1 MLACVTAG
9 RFAETFQLFAGISRN
24 GDLRRLL
31 LAWAASNLASRASAI
46 AVAVYAYEAG
56 GAGAVGIIAF
66 ARLTAAAAFAPW
78 LSVLADRRPRKLVM
92 IGSDLVRLALL
103 AAMTVLVA
111 VDAASVAVYAL
122 AILLAVAEPVFRSA
136 QAALTPAL
144 VSTPSELT
152 AANVVASGVESVGL
166 FLGPA
171 LGALLLALTGVEEVF
186 AVTAGM
192 LVVAVVLVARIG
204 TTGAIAPESHDGR
217 MRSLLAGWHTI
228 VAEPGLRVV
237 IALFSVQSLVAGM
250 FNVLVVVLAI
260 QVLDLG
266 TPGVG
271 LLDGMVGIGALLA
284 VALAAGLA
292 GRERLAGYFG
302 IGLLLWGLPL
312 ALTGA
317 VTDTAV
323 VILLLVL
330 IGVGNTLV
338 DVSGITL
345 MQRAAPDEVLG
356 RVFGAFEALAVLAMG
371 IGSLAAPLLVSTV
384 GERGALVVAGLI
396 LPVVLVPLWRP
407 LVRID
412 ATSESFTDEVELLR
426 TVPIFAPLPV
436 PELERLAKALAP
448 VHVVAGS
455 TVFLQGEKGDLFYVI
470 RSGSAE
476 VEADGRRVRVLG
488 PGESF
493 GEIALIRDVP
503 RTATIR
509 ALTNLELLALERD
522 VFVATLTH
530 HPDSAAAAGSIVAAR
545 LASPVIT

>member
-1 MLACVTAG
+1 
-9 RFAETFQLFAGISRN
+9 
-24 GDLRRLL
+24 
-31 LAWAASNLASRASAI
+31 
-46 AVAVYAYEAG
+46 
-56 GAGAVGIIAF
+56 
-66 ARLTAAAAFAPW
+66 
-78 LSVLADRRPRKLVM
+78 
-92 IGSDLVRLALL
+92 
-103 AAMTVLVA
+103 
-111 VDAASVAVYAL
+111 
-122 AILLAVAEPVFRSA
+122 
-136 QAALTPAL
+136 
-144 VSTPSELT
+144 
-152 AANVVASGVESVGL
+152 
-166 FLGPA
+166 
-171 LGALLLALTGVEEVF
+171 
-186 AVTAGM
+186 
-192 LVVAVVLVARIG
+192 
-204 TTGAIAPESHDGR
+204 
-217 MRSLLAGWHTI
+217 
-228 VAEPGLRVV
+228 
-237 IALFSVQSLVAGM
+237 
-250 FNVLVVVLAI
+250 
-260 QVLDLG
+260 
-266 TPGVG
+266 
-271 LLDGMVGIGALLA
+271 

-509 ALTNLELLALERD
+509 ALTDVELLALERD

-545 LASPVIT
+545 LPSPVIT